1 MLPSNSSSQVIVWS
15 LLLAWLSICVVFD
28 LRSRQVP
35 AFLTVIP
42 LTVAGLWSLFQGGWL
57 LVLLVVLLILVS
69 DMPQTKWRIPA
80 ACASTMLALSFS
92 GSPGTMYAV
101 LVVFAVWALWEI
113 GAMGGADSKII
124 MALVLFFANGLLFI
138 PIVMVGGIQGLV
150 GLIARRKTIPY
161 TVAITMGMVAWLL
174 LISYRG

>member
-1 MLPSNSSSQVIVWS
+1 MIVWS
-15 LLLAWLSICVVFD
+15 LLLSWLAICVVFD

-42 LTVAGLWSLFQGGWL
+42 LTLTVLWQLFQGGWS
-57 LVLLVVLLILVS
+57 LVLLVVLLIPIS
-69 DMPQTKWRIPA
+69 DLPQAKWRIPA
-80 ACASTMLALSFS
+80 ACAATILVLSIS
-92 GSPGTMYAV
+92 GSYDIVYAM

-124 MALVLFFANGLLFI
+124 IALVLFFANGLLFI

>member
-1 MLPSNSSSQVIVWS
+1 MLPSNLSSQVIVWS
-15 LLLAWLSICVVFD
+15 LLLTWLTICVVFD

-35 AFLTVIP
+35 TSLTVIP
-42 LTVAGLWSLFQGGWL
+42 LTVAGLWSLFQGGWQ
-57 LVLLVVLLILVS
+57 LVLLVVLLILIS
-69 DMPQTKWRIPA
+69 DLPQSKWRISV
-80 ACASTMLALSFS
+80 ACAATILALSIS
-92 GSPGTMYAV
+92 GHSGIVYAM

-124 MALVLFFANGLLFI
+124 MALVLFFANGVLFI

-161 TVAITMGMVAWLL
+161 TVAITLGTVAWLWMTT
-174 LISYRG
+174 YR